1 MTHSTEEL
9 AARFCVAN
17 APKLS
22 DAELAAYLDALPGW
36 SRAGNALEKEFRFPD
51 FARTIAFVNSVAS
64 LAEREDHHP
73 DLGVHYG
80 RCTVTWSTHSAGGI
94 TLNDVIC
101 AAKVEGLRL

>member
-1 MTHSTEEL
+1 MTDTTATL
-9 AARFCVAN
+9 AALSCAAN

-22 DAELAAYLDALPGW
+22 DAELAAHLEALPGW